1 MKLLTIFIFVVLI
14 HAIYNLIN
22 FLRYNYVEQLLIGNY
37 TDDAKLRIKAKTHVN
52 TILNYIKYSGISDRK
67 IPVSQALGYGQIATG
82 CISIF
87 ENLLNNRSDVA
98 IHVSNLL
105 LEAKGNYWS
114 RFINSFNPFYWIRI
128 VLYIPKYLL
137 SYLGVKADSIIIKV
151 FQLIYWLIGIICTFA
166 FAIFPEEIKAF
177 IMSFI

>member
-1 MKLLTIFIFVVLI
+1 MKLLIIFIFFVLI

-37 TDDAKLRIKAKTHVN
+37 TDDTKLRIKAKTHVN

-67 IPVSQALGYGQIATG
+67 IPVSQAIGYGQIATG

-87 ENLLNNRSDVA
+87 NNLLNNRSDIATHVA
-98 IHVSNLL
+98 NIL

-128 VLYIPKYLL
+128 ILYIPKYML

-151 FQLIYWLIGIICTFA
+151 FQLVYWIIGIICTFT

-177 IMSFI
+177 IISFI